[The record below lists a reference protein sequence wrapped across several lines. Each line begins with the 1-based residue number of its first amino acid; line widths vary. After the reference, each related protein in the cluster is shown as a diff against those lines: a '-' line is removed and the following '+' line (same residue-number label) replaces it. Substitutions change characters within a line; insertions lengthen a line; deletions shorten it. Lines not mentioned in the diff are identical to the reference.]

1 MAETDVKRTK
11 FKDLLD
17 YIKSRLLELEEEKEE
32 LKEFQGKKKNED
44 VWNTHCISGNSKKL
58 AKL

>member
-32 LKEFQGKKKNED
+32 QQEK
-44 VWNTHCISGNSKKL
+44 
-58 AKL
+58 AA